1 MELRRRIL
9 FYSVLVALPVLAIN
23 MGAAVVLRVGMGIWP
38 FSREAVLERKADFIR
53 SERPLFTPHPYL
65 GAAETGDVGTG
76 GTLSGTE
83 PLYATRPTAL
93 PQGAVR
99 VLVLGGSFAKH
110 LSSNDD
116 QPAMQSDGRTVG
128 PSEILQQVLDAEFGA
143 GRFVVFNAAMGG
155 GKQPQQLFKLNY
167 LHLLGES
174 FGVVINL
181 DGFNEI
187 ALPLV
192 ENIPFGTSAIQP
204 RAYPALIRSASQDVS
219 CVRRSNELARSFS
232 RWPVLELIS
241 AARIRGCMQKV
252 DLIPRAPAGAA
263 VAGGKDALAGADPAM
278 SPESIQELVTIWRRS
293 SEEIEALARARGFAY
308 LHVLQPN
315 QYVLG
320 AKPFTP
326 EELMDAVGDSSY
338 PYRLPIET
346 QYSALQFG
354 GMSVRNTLDL
364 REVFRGNAETLY
376 RDLCCHLNNR
386 GVDLLARAIVRE
398 RRSVFESAL
407 TTKARSHEVYRSR

>member
-1 MELRRRIL
+1 MRRRIL
-9 FYSVLVALPVLAIN
+9 FYCVLVALPVLAIN
-23 MGAAVVLRVGMGIWP
+23 LGAAAVLRVGLGVWP
-38 FSREAVLERKADFIR
+38 FSKATLLARKANFAR

-76 GTLSGTE
+76 GALSGTE
-83 PLYATRPTAL
+83 PLYASRPAAAA
-93 PQGAVR
+93 PGAVR
-99 VLVLGGSFAKH
+99 VLVLGGSLAKH
-110 LSSNDD
+110 LSRNDD
-116 QPAMQSDGRTVG
+116 QPAMESDGRTVG
-128 PSEILQQVLDAEFGA
+128 SSDILQQALDAQFGA

-187 ALPLV
+187 ALPLA
-192 ENIPFGTSAIQP
+192 ENIPLGTPAIQP
-204 RAYPALIRSASQDVS
+204 RAYRALIRSASQDVS

-232 RWPVLELIS
+232 RWPVLELIG
-241 AARIRGCMQKV
+241 AARIRRCMHKV
-252 DLIPRAPAGAA
+252 DLIPSSAARAAAFASHENPA
-263 VAGGKDALAGADPAM
+263 
-278 SPESIQELVTIWRRS
+278 SRESIQELVTIWRRS

-320 AKPFTP
+320 SKTFTVD
-326 EELMDAVGDSSY
+326 ERKIAVGDSTY

-346 QYSALQFG
+346 QYAALQFAG
-354 GMSVRNTLDL
+354 VAVRNTLDL
-364 REVFRGNAETLY
+364 RDVFRGHRETLY

-398 RRSVFESAL
+398 RRGVFESAL
-407 TTKARSHEVYRSR
+407 RR